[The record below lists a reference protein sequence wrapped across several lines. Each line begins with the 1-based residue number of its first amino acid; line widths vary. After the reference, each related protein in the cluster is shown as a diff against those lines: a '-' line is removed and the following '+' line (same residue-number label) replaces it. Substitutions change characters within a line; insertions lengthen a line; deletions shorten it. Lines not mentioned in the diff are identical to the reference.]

1 MTDWLGWPMINL
13 VWGPLLFVTLG
24 VIMALTLPYELG
36 FMAVSFTSIGL
47 LIYYVDLIRVN

>member
-1 MTDWLGWPMINL
+1 MINL